1 MIDGANKEA
10 CISILN
16 SLSPEEQQTVLS
28 KLRRRDIMEW
38 IDTPEKKYSYWSHKI
53 MREYDEC
60 TYKNLLKYNPG
71 GLLNYFSIMQ
81 KKSMV
86 LNMEKIMEAIK
97 ALLSNSLAPNTNNI
111 LCQLNIIIEKTDQI
125 DYYSE
130 EWVELCL
137 QIYDKGWLRKYPDV
151 LKKYYFKNPCKLCEK
166 IKNVEGLSMQNR
178 CYEKTLQFDHPCRE
192 MSFYTKKVDGRFRVR
207 ITKNDFI
214 SECKLSWKKR
224 LPSTTET
231 DINKEEEVEL
241 NINYNEYENL
251 MFIIENVLKMKSIE
265 SYERYRTIFT
275 NNEVE
280 IAVDEYPFGI
290 AVEIENK
297 SDSEEPQKIV
307 RKWVKKLNMDIKK
320 AYRLS
325 WDDKYSELCKE
336 QKIEKYNHVTFD
348 LPMPQVID

>member
-1 MIDGANKEA
+1 MEYEVRFYFAR
-10 CISILN
+10 
-16 SLSPEEQQTVLS
+16 EELE
-28 KLRRRDIMEW
+28 KLI
-38 IDTPEKKYSYWSHKI
+38 
-53 MREYDEC
+53 
-60 TYKNLLKYNPG
+60 
-71 GLLNYFSIMQ
+71 
-81 KKSMV
+81 
-86 LNMEKIMEAIK
+86 
-97 ALLSNSLAPNTNNI
+97 
-111 LCQLNIIIEKTDQI
+111 
-125 DYYSE
+125 
-130 EWVELCL
+130 
-137 QIYDKGWLRKYPDV
+137 
-151 LKKYYFKNPCKLCEK
+151 EK

>member
-1 MIDGANKEA
+1 MEYEA
-10 CISILN
+10 RFYFAR
-16 SLSPEEQQTVLS
+16 E
-28 KLRRRDIMEW
+28 KL
-38 IDTPEKKYSYWSHKI
+38 EKLI
-53 MREYDEC
+53 
-60 TYKNLLKYNPG
+60 
-71 GLLNYFSIMQ
+71 
-81 KKSMV
+81 
-86 LNMEKIMEAIK
+86 
-97 ALLSNSLAPNTNNI
+97 
-111 LCQLNIIIEKTDQI
+111 
-125 DYYSE
+125 
-130 EWVELCL
+130 
-137 QIYDKGWLRKYPDV
+137 
-151 LKKYYFKNPCKLCEK
+151 EK
-166 IKNVEGLSMQNR
+166 IKNVEGLSMQSR